1 MPMTA
6 KEYFTQRL
14 TEAGYSS
21 AEIAQILSKAD
32 THLSSQQVY
41 TSNEFD
47 SMKGR
52 ADAHSRKIA
61 EYDQWW
67 ERTKPTVDQI
77 MQKNAEIEAKLR
89 QYEAEG
95 GTLPPGFDP
104 SKFVS
109 REDLEKSLG
118 DVQGRVGNVMKVG
131 LRLAS
136 KHAAKFNEELD
147 IDALEKI
154 AVEKGLP
161 LEMAYNEL
169 VRPREEAARAE
180 AHKREIDQK
189 VQEAIAAE
197 RAKRP
202 IIEPRESTR
211 PPLFSKQ
218 KPAADF
224 SPDKLTEELVQIWE
238 TGKDIPSSSAA

>member
-14 TEAGYSS
+14 AEAGIPQ
-21 AEIAQILSKAD
+21 AEIAQILSRAES
-32 THLSSQQVY
+32 HLTSQQVY
-41 TSNEFD
+41 TSNEYD

-52 ADAHSRKIA
+52 ADASSRKIQ
-61 EYDQWW
+61 EYDQWY
-67 ERTKPTVDQI
+67 ERTKPTVEQI
-77 MQKNAEIEAKLR
+77 MKRNAEIEAKLKE
-89 QYEAEG
+89 YEEGG
-95 GTLPPGFDP
+95 GTLPSGFDP
-104 SKFVS
+104 SKYVS

-131 LRLAS
+131 LKLAS
-136 KHAAKFNEELD
+136 SHAAKFGEALD
-147 IDALEKI
+147 IDQLEKI
-154 AVEKGLP
+154 AVERGLP
-161 LEMAYNEL
+161 LELAYNEMI
-169 VRPREEAARAE
+169 RPREEAARAE

-202 IIEPRESTR
+202 TIEPRESTR

-224 SPDKLTEELVQIWE
+224 SHDKLTEELVQIWE